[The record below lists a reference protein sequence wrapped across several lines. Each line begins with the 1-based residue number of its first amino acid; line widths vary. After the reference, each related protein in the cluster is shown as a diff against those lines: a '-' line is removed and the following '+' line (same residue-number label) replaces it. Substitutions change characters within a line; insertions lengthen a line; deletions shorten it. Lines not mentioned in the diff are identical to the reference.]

1 MSLKRLNLRIRAHDA
16 LRVAL
21 AIRTIGDK
29 HASINVLFDKDGQ
42 PTELFNSD
50 NYCVAYVPLAD
61 SVVEWDAA
69 PVSSMKFWVTLQRY
83 PAKPI
88 GDAELRIEAEPD
100 PEAVPFGRLM
110 IDNFPIGTLAYAG
123 DNAMAGVRNVVPA
136 KLEQLPIAPPSGMD
150 VLHVASI
157 LKHTRKPPA
166 RAMPVMLPGGGY
178 AFHYELD
185 GGGEFIMVSL
195 RGPDDEMK
203 RFDAIVRTVREK
215 APF

>member
-1 MSLKRLNLRIRAHDA
+1 MSLKRLNIRVRAHDA
-16 LRVAL
+16 LRIAL
-21 AIRTIGDK
+21 AVRTIGDK
-29 HASINVLFDKDGQ
+29 HASINVLFDKDGN

-61 SVVEWDAA
+61 HLVEWDGA
-69 PVSSMKFWVTLQRY
+69 PVSSMKFWVTLNRY

-88 GDAELRIEAEPD
+88 GDAELRIEADADGIPTGTL
-100 PEAVPFGRLM
+100 V
-110 IDNFPIGTLAYAG
+110 IDAFPIGTLAHAG
-123 DNAMAGVRNVVPA
+123 NDAMAGVRNVVP
-136 KLEQLPIAPPSGMD
+136 KNLEELPIAPPSGMD

-157 LKHTRKPPA
+157 LKHARKPPS
-166 RAMPVMLPGGGY
+166 RSIPVTLPGGGY
-178 AFHYELD
+178 AFHYALED
-185 GGGEFIMVSL
+185 GGEFVMVSL

>member
-1 MSLKRLNLRIRAHDA
+1 MSLKRLNIRVRAHDA
-16 LRVAL
+16 LRIAL
-21 AIRTIGDK
+21 AVRTIGDK
-29 HASINVLFDKDGQ
+29 HASINVLFDKDGN

-61 SVVEWDAA
+61 HLVEWDGA
-69 PVSSMKFWVTLQRY
+69 PVSSMKFWVTLNRY

-88 GDAELRIEAEPD
+88 GDAELRIEADADGIPTGTL
-100 PEAVPFGRLM
+100 V
-110 IDNFPIGTLAYAG
+110 IDAFPIGTLAHAG
-123 DNAMAGVRNVVPA
+123 NDAMAGVRNVVP
-136 KLEQLPIAPPSGMD
+136 KNLEELPIAPPSGMD

-157 LKHTRKPPA
+157 LKHARKPPA
-166 RAMPVMLPGGGY
+166 RAMPVTLPGGGY
-178 AFHYELD
+178 AFHYALED
-185 GGGEFIMVSL
+185 GGEFVMVSL